1 MLIRA
6 FQSVA
11 LTQVKELSSVL
22 DWLVKVAQ
30 QVVNKTYPLVAVSL
44 NLLVVGPFGDILTLL
59 KVLQCLTEVTNIL
72 VFVGNWHVDSHEVRR
87 NFLDKF
93 I

>member
-1 MLIRA
+1 M
-6 FQSVA
+6 
-11 LTQVKELSSVL
+11 
-22 DWLVKVAQ
+22 AQ

-72 VFVGNWHVDSHEVRR
+72 VFVGN
-87 NFLDKF
+87 
-93 I
+93 